1 MKTHHY
7 ALLFGALITVT
18 ACASSGKTSKSS
30 TSADNS
36 TLTADEVAKSAD
48 EPIEVMLQRK
58 FSGVQVLK
66 NSDGDITLNIRG
78 ATSATGTP
86 KEPLYIINDME
97 VDPAGRGLAAL
108 VNPYD
113 IESIK
118 VLKGAEAGIYGIRG
132 ADGVIIIR
140 TKTAKPKPKF

>member
-1 MKTHHY
+1 MKTHHF
-7 ALLFGALITVT
+7 AMMFSALITVS
-18 ACASSGKTSKSS
+18 ACASSGNSSKKP
-30 TSADNS
+30 DNS
-36 TLTADEVAKSAD
+36 TLTADDVAKSAD

-66 NSDGDITLNIRG
+66 NSDGDIILNIRG

-86 KEPLYIINDME
+86 REPLYIINDME

-118 VLKGAEAGIYGIRG
+118 VLKGAEAGIYGLRG